1 MNRES
6 IVVIRTGRM
15 EDAKE
20 ILAIQREVIAEQV
33 YLVTAPE
40 EFNKT
45 EAEQGAWIKSLLE
58 SDRETLLVAET
69 KGKVV
74 GWIVFQSQRRLR
86 LAHSGSFGMMIQKE
100 YRGRGIGRLLLGEL
114 LKWAEANPFI
124 EKVSLGVFS
133 TNHRAIALYHSM
145 GFSEEGRKIN
155 EIKLSDREYADD
167 ILMYKLV

>member
-6 IVVIRTGRM
+6 IVVIRTGRIA
-15 EDAKE
+15 DAKE
-20 ILAIQREVIAEQV
+20 LLAIQREVIAEQA

-45 EAEQGAWIKSLLE
+45 VDEQEAWIKSLLE

-69 KGKVV
+69 EGKVV

-114 LKWAEANPFI
+114 LNWAEENPFI

-133 TNHRAIALYHSM
+133 TNHRAIALYQSM